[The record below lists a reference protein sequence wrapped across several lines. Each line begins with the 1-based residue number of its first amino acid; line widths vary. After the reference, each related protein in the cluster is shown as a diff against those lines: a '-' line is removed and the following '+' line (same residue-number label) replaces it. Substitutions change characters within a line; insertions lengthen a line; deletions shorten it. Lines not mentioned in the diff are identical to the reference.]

1 MERLLDGFF
10 FFWVCL
16 LSIIGFREF
25 FGDALNG
32 LKEELG
38 HASTNFN
45 YAYKKKTERE
55 RERKIENLFGL

>member
-1 MERLLDGFF
+1 M
-10 FFWVCL
+10 CL

-25 FGDALNG
+25 IGDALNG

-45 YAYKKKTERE
+45 YAYKKKTKRE

>member
-1 MERLLDGFF
+1 MGFF
-10 FFWVCL
+10 FFLVCL

-45 YAYKKKTERE
+45 YTYKKKTERERE